1 MLGIIHDSKGIQ
13 SNMYFEAANFD
24 GKVSS
29 PTHGTL
35 AMEKTAFPAGS
46 AMGTVGQCMRES

>member
-1 MLGIIHDSKGIQ
+1 
-13 SNMYFEAANFD
+13 MYFEAANFD

-35 AMEKTAFPAGS
+35 AMEEKVFAAGS
-46 AMGTVGQCMRES
+46 AMGTVGRSLHVRGMKCSEWFTGD

>member
-24 GKVSS
+24 GKDA
-29 PTHGTL
+29 HARARY
-35 AMEKTAFPAGS
+35 AMEDQETVFAAGS
-46 AMGTVGQCMRES
+46 AMGTAGQRM